1 MPNIVQLP
9 PAALTPWQ
17 MVMTADFVVQS
28 VMGLLLLASIATW
41 TLLVAKGIELVG
53 ARRRLHEALRAIAA
67 ASGLPE
73 TVPGLVAQQ
82 LVAAAEAEIALSS
95 DLPVDG
101 VKERIALRLRRI
113 EHQAG
118 RHMARGTGLLASIG
132 SCGPFIGLFGTVWGI
147 MNSFVGISQAQT
159 TNLAVVAPGIAEAL
173 LATATGLAAAI
184 PAVLIYNLFARALGG
199 YRASL
204 GDLSAVVLAHAARE
218 LDRQHAE
225 MMPQRPR
232 PALVRRAAE

>member
-1 MPNIVQLP
+1 M
-9 PAALTPWQ
+9 
-17 MVMTADFVVQS
+17 ADP
-28 VMGLLLLASIATW
+28 IA
-41 TLLVAKGIELVG
+41 G
-53 ARRRLHEALRAIAA
+53 R
-67 ASGLPE
+67 
-73 TVPGLVAQQ
+73 
-82 LVAAAEAEIALSS
+82 LVAAAEAEIALSV

-132 SCGPFIGLFGTVWGI
+132 SCGPFVGLFGTVWGI

-184 PAVLIYNLFARALGG
+184 PAVLIYNYFARSLGG
-199 YRASL
+199 YRATL
-204 GDLSAVVLAHAARE
+204 GDLSAMVLLHAGRA

-225 MMPQRPR
+225 TPPPRLR